1 MAAYLLR
8 RVLLMVPTLLG
19 VSIVVFLGIR
29 LIPGD
34 LVVVLSGM
42 RGDVSPEHRAALRR
56 DLGLDRPIAVQYVDW
71 LGAVARGD
79 LGNSLKTDR
88 PIGQDLARRLPVTLE
103 LAVLAA
109 L

>member
-19 VSIVVFLGIR
+19 VSIIVFLSIR

-42 RGDVSPEHRAALRR
+42 RGDISPEHRAALRR
-56 DLGLDRPIAVQYVDW
+56 DLGLDQPITVQYVDW
-71 LGAVARGD
+71 LGGVARGD
-79 LGNSLKTDR
+79 FGKSLKTDR
-88 PIGQDLARRLPVTLE
+88 PISQDLASRLPVTIE
-103 LAVLAA
+103 
-109 L
+109 